1 MCTGGRLNPL
11 KLNRNA
17 RKVPESRS
25 LRILFVSLNFS
36 PEETATGKYTGE
48 LAQWLA
54 ARGHAVDA
62 IAGLP
67 HYPEW
72 RVQPGYA
79 GKGLWKES
87 LDGVTVL
94 RTPHPVPASGSVSA
108 KKRILMELGFSFA
121 SLYWWSRIVFSRR
134 RYNLVIAICPPLQT
148 AVMPAIYGA
157 LRGVPWVLHVQ
168 DFQVDAALRLGMLKM
183 GKLDR
188 LLFGLENLF
197 LRRATRVSSITPSM
211 CRRAA
216 EKGASVDRTWL
227 TPNWAD
233 ITQITPGDHDN
244 GFRRELG
251 VGNDGILVMYAGAI
265 ATKQGLDV
273 LLEAAHA
280 MKDDDRFHFVIV
292 GNGSDR
298 ERLES
303 RAAELG
309 LPRLRFLDL
318 QPRARLNEML
328 GAADIHLVIQK
339 REAADL
345 VMPSKLTNILAA
357 GRPAIATADQGTAL
371 WDALEDGGCGV
382 CVPPG
387 DSAALAEALSK
398 LGNDADTRDA
408 KGLKARR
415 YAEENLDQDAILHAF
430 EQKLFTLVGPKSNT
444 NA

>member
-1 MCTGGRLNPL
+1 MS
-11 KLNRNA
+11 
-17 RKVPESRS
+17 ESPH
-25 LRILFVSLNFS
+25 LRVLVVSLNFS

-54 ARGHAVDA
+54 YRGHEVDA

-87 LDGVTVL
+87 LEGVTVF

-121 SLYWWSRIVFSRR
+121 SLYWWSRILFSRK
-134 RYNLVIAICPPLQT
+134 RYDVVIAICPPLQT
-148 AVMPAIYGA
+148 AVMPTLYRA
-157 LRGVPWVLHVQ
+157 LRRVPWVLHVQ

-188 LLFGLENLF
+188 LLFALENFF

-211 CRRAA
+211 CRRAN
-216 EKGASVDRTWL
+216 EKGADTDRTWL
-227 TPNWAD
+227 SPNWAD
-233 ITQITPGDHDN
+233 ITQITPTDRDN
-244 GFRRELG
+244 SFRKELG
-251 VGNDGILVMYAGAI
+251 VSPDDVLVMYAGAI

-273 LLEAAHA
+273 LLDAAHK

-298 ERLES
+298 ERLEE

-309 LPRLRFLDL
+309 LPRLHFVDL
-318 QPRARLNEML
+318 QPRARLGEML

-382 CVPPG
+382 CTPAG
-387 DSAALAEALSK
+387 DSAALADAVRS
-398 LGNDADTRDA
+398 LGNDAPARQA
-408 KGLKARR
+408 KGKKARA
-415 YAEENLDQDAILHAF
+415 YAEDNLDQDRILQAF
-430 EQKLFTLVGPKSNT
+430 EQKLLALAGRVSNT
-444 NA
+444 TS